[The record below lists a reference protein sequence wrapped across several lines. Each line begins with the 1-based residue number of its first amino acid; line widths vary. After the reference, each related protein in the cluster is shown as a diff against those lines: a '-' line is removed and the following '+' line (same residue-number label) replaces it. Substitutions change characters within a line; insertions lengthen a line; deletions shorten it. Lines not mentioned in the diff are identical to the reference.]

1 MTKPDADRLRRL
13 KFRAWHRGT
22 KETDII
28 LGSFV
33 DSRLESFTLTEVE
46 WLERLME
53 EEDVSILA
61 WIIGKE
67 IVPDI
72 FDTTLMTEMQK
83 LDYLDKTR
91 P

>member
-1 MTKPDADRLRRL
+1 MTKIDEDRLRRL
-13 KFRAWHRGT
+13 SFRAWHRGT

-33 DSRLESFTLTEVE
+33 DSRIEILSAEDVT

-53 EEDVSILA
+53 EEDVSILS

-67 IVPDI
+67 DLPDI
-72 FDTTLMTEMQK
+72 FDTPLMAEMQK
-83 LDYLDKTR
+83 LDYLNKTK

>member
-1 MTKPDADRLRRL
+1 MTKPDANRLRRL
-13 KFRAWHRGT
+13 QFRAWHRGT

-33 DSRLESFTLTEVE
+33 DSRLSTLTLTQVE

-67 IVPDI
+67 PVPKI
-72 FDTTLMTEMQK
+72 FNTALMTDMQK

>member
-1 MTKPDADRLRRL
+1 MTKIDEDRLRRL
-13 KFRAWHRGT
+13 SFRAWHRGT

-33 DSRLESFTLTEVE
+33 DSRLETLSSDDVT

-53 EEDVSILA
+53 EEDVSILS

-67 IVPDI
+67 DLPEI
-72 FDTTLMTEMQK
+72 FNTPLMAEMQK
-83 LDYLDKTR
+83 LDYLNKTK

>member
-1 MTKPDADRLRRL
+1 MTKPDANRLRRL
-13 KFRAWHRGT
+13 QVRAWHRGT

-33 DSRLESFTLTEVE
+33 DSRLSTLTLTQVE

-67 IVPDI
+67 PVPKI
-72 FDTTLMTEMQK
+72 FNTALMTDMQK